1 MAAEA
6 GHRGRLTLRRVTIIL
21 AALWLLQTG
30 WAAGVEGW
38 TADEPTHLRWSS
50 RLWSE
55 GVDERTSF
63 YWFESKTPISMVHML
78 FQRAAERAGLG
89 PRGVRFAARLPSVA
103 LGAGVLLLVFLL
115 GRDLIGE
122 RGACLAVAGCA
133 LDPNLVAHS
142 SLATVDAAFACATM
156 AVLLCSIRLVAR
168 PSLTRAALVGAAFGI
183 ALTAKF
189 AALFLVPG
197 LLWLL
202 GRPRWEG
209 VAGLRAA
216 WARLAAVAV
225 GALAIVAV
233 LASAYLFHDVGR
245 RLDAVEWSS
254 APLRGLAALAPGLR
268 LPLPNGLLTGLD
280 LSLAHERGSW
290 NVILLGRL
298 HPSGV
303 WYYYAFLWLIKTPVL
318 LLAAQAY
325 ALVRGV
331 RTGAALRN
339 DGLRLIAFDLVILL
353 AYFSFFYHAQ
363 IGYRHVLMCLP
374 LAYLLAAAG
383 LDFGEAAPRWARVAG
398 ALVVAASLA
407 EGLAYLGNPISF
419 SNSLVWPKR
428 DAYRL
433 MADSNLDW
441 GQNDDDLTVLLA
453 RHGLSRAT
461 LNPLHLLPGRNTLR
475 VNDVA
480 GVADFEQHRWLREHV
495 EPTDVLGHT
504 YLRFDIDAATFSRF
518 MDEARSVDP
527 EGALCPDTEALAP
540 TAAGSRVPV
549 ELSAPPDPS
558 RMWIW
563 CVAADKGADVGL
575 RSLEGHARFGPR
587 GPDGCRWETVEQ
599 GQVSWWRLKPGRHAL
614 CLDDIPNR
622 RPWLPYRFEGVLIV
636 RGRAVG
642 LGLRERTTAE
652 TGGAGIGNDAGG
664 GAYR

>member
-6 GHRGRLTLRRVTIIL
+6 GQQKHATLRRVTVVL

-30 WAAGVEGW
+30 WAAWGEGW
-38 TADEPTHLRWSS
+38 TADEPNHLRWSA

-55 GVDERTSF
+55 GVAERTSF
-63 YWFESKTPISMVHML
+63 HWFDSTTPISIIHVL
-78 FQRAAERAGLG
+78 GQRAAERAGLG
-89 PRGVRFAARLPSVA
+89 PRAVKFAARLPSVA
-103 LGAGVLLLVFLL
+103 FGAGVLLLVFVL
-115 GRDLIGE
+115 GRELIGE
-122 RGACLAVAGCA
+122 RGGCLAVAGTA

-156 AVLLCSIRLVAR
+156 AVLLSSVRVMAR
-168 PSLTRAALVGAAFGI
+168 PSLPRAALVGVAFGL

-202 GRPRWEG
+202 WRPRWEG
-209 VAGLRAA
+209 VAGLHAA
-216 WARLAAVAV
+216 GARLVAVAV
-225 GALAIVAV
+225 AALAIVAV

-268 LPLPNGLLTGLD
+268 LPLPTGLLTGLD

-290 NVILLGRL
+290 NVVLLGRL

-303 WYYYAFLWLIKTPVL
+303 WYYYSFLWLIKTPVL
-318 LLAAQAY
+318 LLAAQVY
-325 ALVRGV
+325 GLVRGV
-331 RTGAALRN
+331 KTGAALRN

-353 AYFSFFYHAQ
+353 GYFSFFYRAQ
-363 IGYRHVLMCLP
+363 IGYRHVLMCVP

-383 LDFGEAAPRWARVAG
+383 LDFGEKSGRGPRLAG
-398 ALVVAASLA
+398 LAVVAASLA

-419 SNSLVWPKR
+419 SNSFVWPKR
-428 DAYRL
+428 DAYKL

-441 GQNDDDLTVLLA
+441 GQNDDDLAALLA

-461 LNPLHLLPGRNTLR
+461 LNPLHLLAGRNTLR

-495 EPTDVLGHT
+495 EPSEILGHT
-504 YLRFDIDAATFSRF
+504 HLRFDIDAATFSRF
-518 MDEARSVDP
+518 MDEARSVEPD
-527 EGALCPDTEALAP
+527 GAALCTGSQPLEP
-540 TAAGSRVPV
+540 TPAGSRLPV
-549 ELSAPPDPS
+549 ELAGPPDPD

-622 RPWLPYRFEGVLIV
+622 RPWLPYRFDGLLIV
-636 RGRAVG
+636 RGRAVALARG
-642 LGLRERTTAE
+642 ERAVAE
-652 TGGAGIGNDAGG
+652 ADAVSP
-664 GAYR
+664 APSP